1 MCESTVFCSQVHVV
15 HVLSLVLIRM
25 MFEQGEHV
33 DLYSY
38 SILQFFVSGYVSEE
52 SDMSTR
58 TVCLNM
64 LHSMSDVLYPKRTHH
79 LSLDC

>member
-38 SILQFFVSGYVSEE
+38 SILQLFGSGYVSEE

-58 TVCLNM
+58 TVCSNM
-64 LHSMSDVLYPKRTHH
+64 LHMSDVLYPKRTHH